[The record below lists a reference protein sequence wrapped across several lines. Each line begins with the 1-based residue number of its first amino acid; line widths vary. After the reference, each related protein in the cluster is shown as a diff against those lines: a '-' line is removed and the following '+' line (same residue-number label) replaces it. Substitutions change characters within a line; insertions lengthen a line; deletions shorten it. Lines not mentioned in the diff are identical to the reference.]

1 MSPKHKEADAP
12 EWFQTGLPHV
22 WLPYTQ
28 MQTSPLPTPVV
39 GTDGTK
45 IRLANGRE
53 LIDGIASWWT
63 ACHGYNHPYIRA
75 AVAKQLETMPHVMF
89 GGLVHEAGLR
99 SAKRITELL
108 PSSLD
113 RVFFSESGSVSVEI
127 ALKMAIQFWINKG
140 RPGRNRIISFLG
152 GYHGDTFGAM
162 SICDPEEGMHSLFK
176 GALIEQHILPLPS
189 SEGELIEFERFLE
202 CNAGDC
208 AAIIV
213 EPLVQ
218 GAGGMRMHDS
228 LVLQRIRKACDDW
241 DLLLILDEIFTGF
254 GRTGTMFAHQG
265 SGVIPDIVTLSKAL
279 TGGTM
284 ALAATVASKNV
295 FDAFLSNDSDGALM
309 HGPTYMANP
318 LACAAANASMDLFES
333 EPRLQQVSLI
343 EANLKEYLDGAK
355 DIPGVAD
362 IRIKGAIGVVQL
374 NGPMHL
380 DWMGT
385 EFLSRGVWIRPFRDI
400 VYLTPALTMEREEI
414 SYLVRSMIE
423 VIEEW
428 SVMTQK

>member
-45 IRLANGRE
+45 IRLADGRE

-99 SAKRITELL
+99 LAKRITELL

-113 RVFFSESGSVSVEI
+113 RVFFSESGSVAVEI

-176 GALIEQHILPLPS
+176 GVLIEQHILPLPS

-228 LVLQRIRKACDDW
+228 SVLQRIRKACDDW

-254 GRTGTMFAHQG
+254 GRTGKMFAHQE
-265 SGVIPDIVTLSKAL
+265 SGVIPDIITLSKAL

-343 EANLKEYLDGAK
+343 EENLREYLDGAK
-355 DIPGVAD
+355 EIPGVAD

-380 DWMGT
+380 DWMRT

>member
-1 MSPKHKEADAP
+1 MSPKYKEANAP
-12 EWFQTGLPHV
+12 EWFQTGFPHV

-28 MQTSPLPTPVV
+28 METSPAPAPVV

-45 IRLANGRE
+45 IRLADGRE

-63 ACHGYNHPYIRA
+63 ACHGYNHPHIRA

-99 SAKRITELL
+99 LAERLTDLL
-108 PSSLD
+108 PSSLE

-254 GRTGTMFAHQG
+254 ARTGTMFAHQE

-343 EANLKEYLDGAK
+343 EANLREYLDGAK

-380 DWMGT
+380 DWMRT